1 VFTAVQPLYM
11 NFAKQQSEIQT
22 KIFWDLM
29 MEMEVARFSKNVGIL
44 LQHYTVSEP
53 RRPQYESSPQW
64 KPQILQQSEM

>member
-1 VFTAVQPLYM
+1 M

-53 RRPQYESSPQW
+53 RRPQYESSPQ
-64 KPQILQQSEM
+64 